1 MAILGEVCV
10 TGYKLQQ
17 KGIGLAIS
25 EKFLGNKGKNR
36 DHNSRTARQPI
47 KYCIQLVLGLQ
58 T

>member
-25 EKFLGNKGKNR
+25 EKLPGNKGKNR
-36 DHNSRTARQPI
+36 DHNSYSGRQPI
-47 KYCIQLVLGLQ
+47 KYSTQLALGLQ